1 MSQISNMHNQGPW
14 YLICENNRLYKLWR
28 GISTICCLLSSYYY
42 GYMAAFEAP
51 SWGERNFTIMLVFEF
66 IFFLSIKFK
75 FLREFTKEGQTVPT
89 RDMKQIAERYIRDDF
104 IYDLIPIIP
113 FPLILELDGGRQS
126 HMYIIKCMR
135 VVNGF
140 RVFDVNVIMQE
151 IRKFQKRR
159 L

>member
-1 MSQISNMHNQGPW
+1 
-14 YLICENNRLYKLWR
+14 
-28 GISTICCLLSSYYY
+28 
-42 GYMAAFEAP
+42 
-51 SWGERNFTIMLVFEF
+51 
-66 IFFLSIKFK
+66 
-75 FLREFTKEGQTVPT
+75 
-89 RDMKQIAERYIRDDF
+89 MKQIAERYIRDDF

-113 FPLILELDGGRQS
+113 FPLILELDWGRQS